1 MQVISRVQMRESLR
15 IHVVNFT
22 ILVRCNDYVML
33 NESKMCRNIQER
45 VVSGVISVL
54 KSLPIPC
61 FPSER
66 GASNT
71 AQTRRS
77 LLLH

>member
-45 VVSGVISVL
+45 VVSG
-54 KSLPIPC
+54 SL
-61 FPSER
+61 
-66 GASNT
+66 AS
-71 AQTRRS
+71 
-77 LLLH
+77 